1 MVTATQLCEYNAEA
15 PELYDLKG
23 RISRDVNYVSLK
35 NQKEATDQVE
45 GQLG

>member
-1 MVTATQLCEYNAEA
+1 MLKA
-15 PELYDLKG
+15 PELYALKG
-23 RISRDVNYVSLK
+23 WISQDVNYISLK